1 MSNLLEQAI
10 IDANALKEVALRNA
24 QANLIE
30 KYSKEFKETVEK
42 LLEQEE
48 VAPAAGIG
56 TDPAAAPLPDVSAPV
71 AAPIGSEEPIKN
83 VPSSFLDGDEDEL
96 ITINFDEIKKQ
107 LTANLGSPIENPLAE
122 PEAMP
127 APEETPEVQ
136 PMMEEIELDEMYD
149 GGLKQD
155 VADDAL
161 AEDHDEEFVIH
172 IDGESDD
179 EDTEEEF
186 EFELEEMEDPTVA
199 AAKKTVA
206 DASAKEATVT
216 GDLKL
221 KTGQAR
227 SALANAEK
235 AVAARAA
242 AQPSSEPAEMSD
254 TTGDL
259 DEDFAITE
267 EELTELAE
275 ELRVDLKPENGS
287 RGYMGTTET
296 EKKLQR
302 NVELAAARDAEETK
316 KRAEDKKR
324 VADLQMENKALKLT
338 IDEFKGIL
346 VSLKE
351 AQEIQSVS
359 NAKLLYTNKTLVNT
373 SLNERQKQAVVESIN
388 KARSVQEAKTI
399 YETLQST
406 VEGNSSSSKNPKSLS
421 EALNRGP
428 SPFMARK
435 PQVSADDS
443 FADRMKLLAGIKNN

>member
-48 VAPAAGIG
+48 VAPTTPEVGIG
-56 TDPAAAPLPDVSAPV
+56 ADPAAAQLPDIAAPV
-71 AAPIGSEEPIKN
+71 AVPIGSEEPIKN

-107 LTANLGSPIENPLAE
+107 LTASLGAPIENPLAE

-161 AEDHDEEFVIH
+161 AEGEDEEIVIT
-172 IDGESDD
+172 IDGE
-179 EDTEEEF
+179 EDVEEEF
-186 EFELEEMEDPTVA
+186 QFELEEEEDPAISSAQTELDNANAKKLKAVGDTTNQVA
-199 AAKKTVA
+199 AAANKLNAVRA
-206 DASAKEATVT
+206 ASAAKQKSIQQSLPTTA
-216 GDLKL
+216 DL
-221 KTGQAR
+221 A
-227 SALANAEK
+227 
-235 AVAARAA
+235 
-242 AQPSSEPAEMSD
+242 
-254 TTGDL
+254 
-259 DEDFAITE
+259 EDFSITE
-267 EELTELAE
+267 EELSELAE
-275 ELRVDLKPENGS
+275 ELHVDLKPENQS

-346 VSLKE
+346 VTLKE
-351 AQEIQSVS
+351 TQEVQSVS

-373 SLNERQKQAVVESIN
+373 SLNERQKQTVVESIS